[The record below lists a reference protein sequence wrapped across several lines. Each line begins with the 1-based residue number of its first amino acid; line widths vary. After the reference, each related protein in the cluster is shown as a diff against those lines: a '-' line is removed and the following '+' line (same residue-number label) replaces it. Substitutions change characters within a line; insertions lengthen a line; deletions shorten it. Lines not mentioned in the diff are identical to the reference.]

1 MDGAVELPQLA
12 IPSVGLELP
21 RSKTPERSPAKAN
34 SVNQIV
40 E

>member
-1 MDGAVELPQLA
+1 MVKLPQLA
-12 IPSVGLELP
+12 IPSAVLEQH